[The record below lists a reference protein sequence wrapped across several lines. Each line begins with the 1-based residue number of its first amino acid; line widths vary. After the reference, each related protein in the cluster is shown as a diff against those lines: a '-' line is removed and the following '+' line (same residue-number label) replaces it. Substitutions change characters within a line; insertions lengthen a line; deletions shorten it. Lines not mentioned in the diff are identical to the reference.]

1 VIQTDGLAPLNGTCK
16 AFIVGCSGKALD
28 AEERAFIVDER
39 PFGLILFGRNC
50 RDPSQVADLAAS
62 FREVTGRP
70 DAPVM
75 IDQEGGRVRRLKP
88 PHWPDFAPAAKIGEI
103 AAADAGAG
111 RRAAWLH
118 GRLLAVELRAL
129 GIDMDC
135 APVLDVRAPGMSDAI
150 GDRSFGDD
158 ATIVAA
164 LGLALA
170 AGLTAGGV
178 VPVMKH
184 MPGHGRGRSDSHVSL
199 PVVDADL
206 ETLTATD
213 FAAFA
218 AAADGI
224 AAGMTGHLVFNAVDG
239 DNPATVSRRVVS
251 DIIRGRIGFNGL
263 LMTDDISMNALSGDH
278 RTRAVEAFHAGVD
291 LVLHCNGVMEEMR
304 GIAAAAPVLA
314 DDAAA
319 RADRALAVRSHVEP
333 FDNASGRSEYEA
345 LLGRVDWQGEPQK
358 ADAT

>member
-1 VIQTDGLAPLNGTCK
+1 MSQPDGVSSVNGACK

-28 AEERAFIVDER
+28 AEERAFMTDER

-62 FREVTGRP
+62 FRDVTGRE

-88 PHWPDFAPAAKIGEI
+88 PHWPDFASAAKIGEI
-103 AAADAGAG
+103 AASDLDAG

-118 GRLLAVELRAL
+118 GRLLAAELRSV

-135 APVLDVRAPGMSDAI
+135 APVLDVRAPDMSEAI
-150 GDRSFGDD
+150 GDRSFGEN

-164 LGLALA
+164 LGLSLA

-224 AAGMTGHLVFNAVDG
+224 AAGMTGHLVFTAVDA

-278 RTRAVEAFHAGVD
+278 RTRAAEAFHAGVD
-291 LVLHCNGVMEEMR
+291 MVLHCNGVMEEMR

-314 DDAAA
+314 GDAAT
-319 RADRALAVRSHVEP
+319 RAERALAVRATVEP
-333 FDNASGRSEYEA
+333 FDVMAGRVAYDA
-345 LLGRVDWQGEPQK
+345 LLDRVGWKGEPQK
-358 ADAT
+358 VAGT